1 MGDSSTGK
9 TKASASCGDWRWVQM
24 RGPTESTESVLAALQ
39 CPFRLSPE
47 TENYIPSEYTGQ
59 LVFLR
64 TGEHNAPWTGFYGN
78 HNGHKLAVANYAGM
92 WFEIRQREDYWEA
105 YCLARTSLGIKD
117 WPLSGIQMR
126 ELVYSGNLG
135 VKTPVVS
142 QAPTPLSVHDADD
155 DDDPMPPAPA
165 QRSEPSTACAACPP
179 QSGGGGDGDGDD
191 FGALVANAACGL
203 VPQYRRMV
211 GVPPPAFTG
220 DRSKTL
226 LFLTKFKRFMIMN
239 RDTKIAHDPWMKCMY
254 FLSLVEGAQ
263 VEGWTMRMHTWL
275 EEVEADPSVLP
286 YRMNVWQALEQEFL
300 KAFVDYA
307 ESEHAQKKLSEL
319 QMKDSDVD
327 QYIADFEYNA
337 FRAGTHPNDPYN
349 LRQFALGLPCAL
361 TEAVI
366 DINTPNTFEEWKIAA
381 QKQHRSWMRKQA
393 LRNIFAPSQPRNN
406 PGTGSSS
413 SNSNSGNRRGWCW
426 PRADT
431 GTGTRPQLLPRDP
444 NAMDTSAVARK
455 AITEAEK
462 QKCRQE
468 GRCFEC
474 GKQGHLVRA
483 CPSKT
488 RAPWPPS
495 TSSRSN
501 MSDTASMSA
510 ITSSDNRPTMPSGRL
525 SAQQLAAYAL
535 QFSEEEQ
542 DAFVKAMNLREEGLD
557 FQNA

>member
-1 MGDSSTGK
+1 
-9 TKASASCGDWRWVQM
+9 
-24 RGPTESTESVLAALQ
+24 
-39 CPFRLSPE
+39 
-47 TENYIPSEYTGQ
+47 
-59 LVFLR
+59 
-64 TGEHNAPWTGFYGN
+64 
-78 HNGHKLAVANYAGM
+78 
-92 WFEIRQREDYWEA
+92 
-105 YCLARTSLGIKD
+105 
-117 WPLSGIQMR
+117 
-126 ELVYSGNLG
+126 
-135 VKTPVVS
+135 
-142 QAPTPLSVHDADD
+142 
-155 DDDPMPPAPA
+155 
-165 QRSEPSTACAACPP
+165 
-179 QSGGGGDGDGDD
+179 
-191 FGALVANAACGL
+191 
-203 VPQYRRMV
+203 MV
-211 GVPPPAFTG
+211 GAPPPAFTG

-239 RDTKIAHDPWMKCMY
+239 RDTKIAHDPWMKCAY
-254 FLSLVEGAQ
+254 FLGLVEGAQ
-263 VEGWTMRMHTWL
+263 VEGWTMRMHAWL

-307 ESEHAQKKLSEL
+307 ESERAQKKLLEL
-319 QMKDSDVD
+319 RMKDGDVD

-349 LRQFALGLPCAL
+349 LRQFALGLPRAL
-361 TEAVI
+361 AEAVI
-366 DINTPNTFEEWKIAA
+366 DIDTPNTFEEWKIAA

-406 PGTGSSS
+406 PGTGSS
-413 SNSNSGNRRGWCW
+413 NSNSGNRGGWRW
-426 PRADT
+426 PRTDT
-431 GTGTRPQLLPRDP
+431 GTGTRPRLPPRDP

-474 GKQGHLVRA
+474 GKQGHLARA

-488 RAPWPPS
+488 RAPRPPS
-495 TSSRSN
+495 TASRSN
-501 MSDTASMSA
+501 TSDTASVSA
-510 ITSSDNRPTMPSGRL
+510 ITSSDSRSTTPSERL

-542 DAFVKAMNLREEGLD
+542 DAFVKAMNLGEEGLD